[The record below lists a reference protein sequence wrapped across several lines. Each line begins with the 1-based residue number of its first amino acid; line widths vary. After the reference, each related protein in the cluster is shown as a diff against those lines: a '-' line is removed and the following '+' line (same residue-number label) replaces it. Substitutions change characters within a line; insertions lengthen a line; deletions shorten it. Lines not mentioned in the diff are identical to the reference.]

1 MGENLTA
8 VWYRKVAAADGTA
21 SWESRAFTDQDQSK
35 AICAVREVLA
45 LADSTGGSWP
55 VAVAEVA
62 AAGPEFLAA
71 RVASNRGEDQG
82 WSGLSWRMD
91 QFLGGRWGASSGRG
105 GMPRHRPHA
114 SIGEIPRPVKE
125 TTRPRRSASLESE
138 SRVMRLRAS
147 RLVSHRSRGARH
159 RARRPSTSPS
169 PRRAPARPPR
179 PSRTRPRGR
188 AR

>member
-82 WSGLSWRMD
+82 WSGLS
-91 QFLGGRWGASSGRG
+91 
-105 GMPRHRPHA
+105 
-114 SIGEIPRPVKE
+114 
-125 TTRPRRSASLESE
+125 
-138 SRVMRLRAS
+138 
-147 RLVSHRSRGARH
+147 
-159 RARRPSTSPS
+159 
-169 PRRAPARPPR
+169 
-179 PSRTRPRGR
+179 
-188 AR
+188 